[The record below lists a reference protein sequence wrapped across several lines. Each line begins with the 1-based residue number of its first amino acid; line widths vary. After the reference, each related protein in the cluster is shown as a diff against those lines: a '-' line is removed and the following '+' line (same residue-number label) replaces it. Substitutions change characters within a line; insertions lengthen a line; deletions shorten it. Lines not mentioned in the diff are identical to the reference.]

1 MSETKTLF
9 IVKATNRMKT
19 ITITI
24 PDERL
29 LKLQETASSL
39 GISLEALL
47 LMSAENLLAPPETSF
62 ENAMEYVLKK
72 NAELYKKLA

>member
-1 MSETKTLF
+1 
-9 IVKATNRMKT
+9 MKT

>member
-1 MSETKTLF
+1 MQ
-9 IVKATNRMKT
+9 T

-24 PDERL
+24 PDDRL
-29 LKLQETASSL
+29 HKLQETAKLL

-47 LMSAENLLAPPETSF
+47 VAGADNLLAPPEASF
-62 ENAMEYVLKK
+62 QNAMEYVLKK

>member
-1 MSETKTLF
+1 MQ
-9 IVKATNRMKT
+9 T

-24 PDERL
+24 PDDRL
-29 LKLQETASSL
+29 HKLQQTAKLL

-47 LMSAENLLAPPETSF
+47 VAGADNLLTPPEASF
-62 ENAMEYVLKK
+62 QNAMEYVLKK

>member
-1 MSETKTLF
+1 
-9 IVKATNRMKT
+9 MKT

-47 LMSAENLLAPPETSF
+47 LMSAENLLVPPETSF

>member
-1 MSETKTLF
+1 MQ
-9 IVKATNRMKT
+9 I

-24 PDERL
+24 PDEHL

-62 ENAMEYVLKK
+62 KNAMEYVLNK
-72 NAELYKKLA
+72 NNELYQKLS

>member
-1 MSETKTLF
+1 MQ
-9 IVKATNRMKT
+9 T

-47 LMSAENLLAPPETSF
+47 LMSAESLLATPEIAF
-62 ENAMEYVLKK
+62 ENSMEYVLKK
-72 NAELYKKLA
+72 NAELYQKLA